1 MKTATRLLILCCLMT
16 LAACRKQAPD
26 QPHEEQAPAITN
38 RIAVPGPVRRNLGI
52 EFVKVER
59 RRVSQTLRVA
69 GNFELLPAGRH
80 EHRTPLAGRVEI
92 LVQPLQRVEAGA
104 PLYRLEAPEWQRTR
118 RELGEIVT
126 ATEVAEGRIAALEP
140 LLVAHETHEQSL
152 REASAVLTEH
162 VKTLETTARE
172 VGGQAQELANARTQ
186 LAVLRAQT
194 TEAAEQHASTGSE
207 LTRLRA
213 EIRAG
218 HQRFDL
224 ALAAAATVVGLPV
237 DALLRAAD
245 QGGTKEPAW
254 RKISVIEVRA
264 GATGIVDKLPVATGG
279 WVEPGELVLAITDLS
294 RVRFRARGLQSDL
307 PDLQDG
313 LPAVVVPARGSAAS
327 SDRLSGTLL
336 LGVEADPAQRT
347 IDLFVQPSATAAW
360 CRPGVAGFLEVETR
374 GGAEAEL
381 AIPLSAVLQDGL
393 QRVFFRRDPADAD
406 KVIRVEADLGLDDGR
421 WVEVKSGLVD
431 GDEVV
436 LAGAYELMLASSGT
450 APKGGHFHADGTFH
464 EGKDK

>member
-1 MKTATRLLILCCLMT
+1 MKPELLILCCLGL

-26 QPHEEQAPAITN
+26 EAQQDPEPAITD
-38 RIAVPGPVRRNLGI
+38 RIAVPASVRRNLGI

-104 PLYRLEAPEWQRTR
+104 VLYRLEAPEWQRMR
-118 RELGEIVT
+118 RELGEIET
-126 ATEVAEGRIAALEP
+126 AIEVAHARIAALEP

-162 VKTLETTARE
+162 LKTLEATARE
-172 VGGQAQELANARTQ
+172 VGGQAQELAAARMQ
-186 LAVLRAQT
+186 LSLLRAQT

-213 EIRAG
+213 EVRAD
-218 HQRFDL
+218 QRRFGL
-224 ALAAAATVVGLPV
+224 AITAAATVVGLPES
-237 DALLRAAD
+237 ALRETAD
-245 QGGTKEPAW
+245 RGGAKEPGW
-254 RKISVIEVRA
+254 RRISAIEVRA
-264 GATGIVDKLPVATGG
+264 ARAGIADKLPVATGG
-279 WVEPGELVLAITDLS
+279 WVETGELVLAITDLS
-294 RVRFRARGLQSDL
+294 QVRFRARGLQSDL
-307 PDLQDG
+307 PSLQDG
-313 LPAVVVPARGSAAS
+313 LPAVVVPARAGAEAA
-327 SDRLSGTLL
+327 DRVTGTLL

-347 IDLFVQPSATAAW
+347 IDLFVQPSSASAW
-360 CRPGVAGFLEVETR
+360 CRPGVAGFVEVETR
-374 GGAEAEL
+374 GGAAAEL

-393 QRVFFRRDPADAD
+393 QRVFFRRDPADPD

-450 APKGGHFHADGTFH
+450 AAKGGHFHADGTFH
-464 EGKDK
+464 EGKHK

>member
-1 MKTATRLLILCCLMT
+1 
-16 LAACRKQAPD
+16 
-26 QPHEEQAPAITN
+26 
-38 RIAVPGPVRRNLGI
+38 
-52 EFVKVER
+52 
-59 RRVSQTLRVA
+59 
-69 GNFELLPAGRH
+69 
-80 EHRTPLAGRVEI
+80 
-92 LVQPLQRVEAGA
+92 
-104 PLYRLEAPEWQRTR
+104 
-118 RELGEIVT
+118 
-126 ATEVAEGRIAALEP
+126 
-140 LLVAHETHEQSL
+140 
-152 REASAVLTEH
+152 
-162 VKTLETTARE
+162 
-172 VGGQAQELANARTQ
+172 
-186 LAVLRAQT
+186 
-194 TEAAEQHASTGSE
+194 
-207 LTRLRA
+207 
-213 EIRAG
+213 
-218 HQRFDL
+218 
-224 ALAAAATVVGLPV
+224 VVGLPV

-307 PDLQDG
+307 PDLHDG